1 MATVNIYLNFE
12 GNCEEAFSFYA
23 EAFGVTNVE
32 WNRFADMP
40 PSPEF
45 PISEEMKQKIMHVS
59 LPISSET
66 ILMGEDVMPGMK
78 PLQKG
83 NNFSICVGVDS
94 REEADALFTKLSVG
108 GEVTMPLQDTFW
120 GAYFGMWVDQFGI
133 RWMIN
138 YDDAEKVQPHQ

>member
-23 EAFGVTNVE
+23 EAFGVTNVV

-66 ILMGEDVMPGMK
+66 VLMGSDVMPGMK

-83 NNFSICVGVDS
+83 DNFSISVGVDS
-94 REEADALFTKLSVG
+94 REEADALFAKLSAG

-120 GAYFGMWVDQFGI
+120 GAYFGMWVDKFGI
-133 RWMIN
+133 QWMIN
-138 YDDAEKVQPHQ
+138 YDDAEKVQPH

>member
-1 MATVNIYLNFE
+1 MAIVNIYLNFE

-23 EAFGVTNVE
+23 EAFGETNVV

-66 ILMGEDVMPGMK
+66 VLMGSDVMPGMN

-83 NNFSICVGVDS
+83 DNFSISVGVDS
-94 REEADALFTKLSVG
+94 REEADALFAKLSAG

-120 GAYFGMWVDQFGI
+120 GAYFGMWVDKFGI
-133 RWMIN
+133 QWMIN
-138 YDDAEKVQPHQ
+138 YDDAEKVQPH